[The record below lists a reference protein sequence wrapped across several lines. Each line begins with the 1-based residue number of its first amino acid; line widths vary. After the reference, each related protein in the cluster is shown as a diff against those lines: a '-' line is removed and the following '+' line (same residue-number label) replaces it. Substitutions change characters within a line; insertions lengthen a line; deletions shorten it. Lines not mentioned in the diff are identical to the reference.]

1 MLILSKKYCF
11 ILVVLFL
18 LVLLRTALGVLYRV
32 GVIGLEGSNHS
43 GSSGSSGGN
52 SGENFRWNLGCK
64 FKKFL
69 VFSKKIFVLK

>member
-52 SGENFRWNLGCK
+52 SGENSGE
-64 FKKFL
+64 
-69 VFSKKIFVLK
+69 I